1 VPDPRHALGQRAE
14 QTTATW
20 LATRG
25 WTILARRWRCADGE
39 LDIVALD
46 PDGVLVAVEVKLRRG
61 GRAGDPLESVGRL
74 RRGRLRAALG
84 RYRAQAPMVGGD
96 GLRIDLVGLR
106 PVADGLWRVTHHR
119 GVDQW

>member
-1 VPDPRHALGQRAE
+1 MPDPRHVLGQRAE

-20 LATRG
+20 LANRG
-25 WTILARRWRCADGE
+25 WTILDRRWRCADGE

-61 GRAGDPLESVGRL
+61 ARAGDPLDSVDRL

-84 RYRAQAPMVGGD
+84 RYRAEAPMAVGD
-96 GLRIDLVGLR
+96 GLRIDLVALR
-106 PVADGLWRVTHHR
+106 PTNEGGWRLTHHR
-119 GVDQW
+119 AVDAW

>member
-1 VPDPRHALGQRAE
+1 VPDPRHILGQRAE
-14 QTTATW
+14 QATATW

-61 GRAGDPLESVGRL
+61 ARAGDPLESVDRL
-74 RRGRLRAALG
+74 RRGRLRMALG
-84 RYRAQAPMVGGD
+84 RYRAEMPMAGGGRLRSGLVAVRPATD
-96 GLRIDLVGLR
+96 G
-106 PVADGLWRVTHHR
+106 AWRLTHHR
-119 GVDQW
+119 GVDAW